1 MEALSAHTRELNLG
15 SECEDSLCF
24 GPQAS
29 VPLSRSY
36 SDSHSSVSSASSI
49 REPVTPTSGR
59 SSPRVQQHEAL
70 YGSPSFYGWTP
81 PESDYNSLYHKDSDI
96 KTEHYA
102 EPIYPE
108 PGYSSPPVTE
118 IRRTSIHGST
128 IDTVPYPSYQP
139 IEPMTT
145 LLHDTTIHP
154 TNTSCHG
161 LPIPGQQ
168 WGPYTYCEPNDHH
181 QLNNPNFLAWRND
194 PDTYLGP
201 PFEPVQPPCYL
212 EVERSTP
219 NLPTRAQQPPCYLEV
234 EKSTKTPLALRVQP
248 SSRVT
253 KRNRVQS
260 VRIDSRPY
268 AVITKGTFRCLHEN
282 CTEKKPFK
290 RQEHLKRHV
299 TR

>member
-1 MEALSAHTRELNLG
+1 MEALSTHRGLNLG

-36 SDSHSSVSSASSI
+36 SESHSSISSASSI

-59 SSPRVQQHEAL
+59 SSPRVQRHDSL

-81 PESDYNSLYHKDSDI
+81 PESDYNSLYHKDGDI
-96 KTEHYA
+96 KAEHYP

-118 IRRTSIHGST
+118 IRRASIHSST
-128 IDTVPYPSYQP
+128 IDPVPYPSYQS

-145 LLHDTTIHP
+145 LLHDTPIHSN
-154 TNTSCHG
+154 NTSCHG
-161 LPIPGQQ
+161 LPIHGQQ
-168 WGPYTYCEPNDHH
+168 WGGPYAYCEPDDHH
-181 QLNNPNFLAWRND
+181 QLNNPNFPTWRND
-194 PDTYLGP
+194 PDAYLGP
-201 PFEPVQPPCYL
+201 PFEPVQPPSCL
-212 EVERSTP
+212 EVGSTP
-219 NLPTRAQQPPCYLEV
+219 GLHPRPHQPQFHLEV
-234 EKSTKTPLALRVQP
+234 EKSTKTPHSLRVQTGP
-248 SSRVT
+248 RAT
-253 KRNRVQS
+253 RRNRVQT
-260 VRIDSRPY
+260 VRIDDRPY
-268 AVITKGTFRCLHEN
+268 AVISKGTFRCLHEN